1 MSLDLSPVTLTGRRV
16 TLAPLT
22 AAHGPGL
29 EQAIGSAPVFR
40 YFGGLPAQD
49 ATAVPE
55 FLRIAENMVAAKTA
69 IPFCTLDTETGQPIG
84 STRFG
89 NIEAAHKRVEIGW
102 TFIVPSHQR
111 SGANRE
117 AKFLMLRYA
126 FETLGCIRVELK
138 THHLNQQSRTAIA
151 ALGGIEEGILRNHMI
166 MSDGSLRHS
175 VVFSILPDEWPALK
189 ARLEGQL
196 YPDGKIPA

>member
-16 TLAPLT
+16 KLVPLT
-22 AAHGPGL
+22 AEHGPGL
-29 EQAIGSAPVFR
+29 QQAIGTAPVFR

-49 ATAVPE
+49 SAAVPE
-55 FLRIAENMVAAKTA
+55 FLKVAEGMVAAKTA
-69 IPFCTLDTETGQPIG
+69 IPFCTLDAETGQPIG

-89 NIEAAHKRVEIGW
+89 NIDAAHKRVEIGW
-102 TFIVPSHQR
+102 TFIVPDRQR

-117 AKFLMLRYA
+117 AKYLMLRHA
-126 FETLGCIRVELK
+126 FETLGCTRVELK

-151 ALGGIEEGILRNHMI
+151 ALGGVQEGILRNHMI

-175 VVFSILPDEWPALK
+175 VVFSILPDEWPAVK
-189 ARLEGQL
+189 ARLESQL
-196 YPDGKIPA
+196 YPDGEIPA

>member
-1 MSLDLSPVTLTGRRV
+1 MSLNLSPVTLTGQRV
-16 TLAPLT
+16 TLVPLT
-22 AAHGPGL
+22 VAHGPGL
-29 EQAIGSAPVFR
+29 QTAIGTAPVFR
-40 YFGGLPAQD
+40 YFSGLPAQD
-49 ATAVPE
+49 AAAVPE
-55 FLRIAENMVAAKTA
+55 FLKIAENMAAAKTA
-69 IPFCTLDTETGQPIG
+69 VPFCTLDRDTGLPIG

-89 NIEAAHKRVEIGW
+89 NIDAAHKRVEIGW
-102 TFIVPSHQR
+102 TFLVPSHQR

-117 AKFLMLRYA
+117 AKYLMLRYA

-166 MSDGSLRHS
+166 MSDGSFRHS
-175 VVFSILPDEWPALK
+175 VVFSILPEEWPAVK
-189 ARLEGQL
+189 ARLEAQV